1 MLRSLRRALLGACIP
16 LAIGAAHA
24 AEPVKIGI
32 AIPLSGP
39 AAVYGADMRRGSDLA
54 AQVINANGGILG
66 GRKIQLVYED
76 DKGTPAG
83 GVAAVQ
89 KLMSMDRVNAIGG
102 GALSSVVL
110 AETAV
115 TKNKILHMNAGA
127 QADAITEQG
136 HPYLFAFNNTVSN
149 NSKAFNR
156 FIVEKLKP
164 KTVAYMGENTEF
176 NKATLEVLRN
186 DLKAA
191 GIQLVETSTYDAE
204 TRDFTSILTRIKAL
218 NPDVLYVADA
228 YPARAAQLWK
238 QVRQVGGFR
247 AEVMSPG
254 VASPTTIKPAE
265 GAMENVYTGDI
276 YANGVAEG
284 ADGKAFIEAFRKVY
298 GMDPGK
304 AELVMYESVAVI
316 AGAMDKARSDSDYAR
331 ISAAIR
337 GGEWTSPRGTLRFDE
352 KGRTVAPV
360 FYIQQVRGSDL
371 KVVDS
376 VRRD

>member
-1 MLRSLRRALLGACIP
+1 MLRSMRNVLLAACLP
-16 LAIGAAHA
+16 LATLTAHA
-24 AEPVKIGI
+24 ADPVKIGV

-66 GRKIQLVYED
+66 GRKVELVYED

-89 KLMSMDRVNAIGG
+89 KLMSMDRVKVITG

-115 TKNKILHMNAGA
+115 TKNKILHMNAGG

-136 HPYLFAFNNTVSN
+136 HPFLFAFNNTVSN
-149 NSKAFNR
+149 NSRSFNR
-156 FIVEKLKP
+156 FIIEKLKP
-164 KTVAYMGENTEF
+164 KSVAYMGENTEF

-191 GIQLVETSTYDAE
+191 GIQLLETATYDAD
-204 TRDFTSILTRIKAL
+204 TRDFTSILTRIKSL
-218 NPDVLYVADA
+218 NADVLFVADA
-228 YPARAAQLWK
+228 VPARAAQLWK

-254 VASPTTIKPAE
+254 VVSPATIKPAE
-265 GAMENVYTGDI
+265 GAMEGVYTGDI

-284 ADGKAFIEAFRKVY
+284 ADGKAFIEGFRKVY
-298 GMDPGK
+298 KADPGK
-304 AELVMYESVAVI
+304 AELVMYESVIVAA
-316 AGAMDKARSDSDYAR
+316 AGMNKAGSDSDYAK
-331 ISAAIR
+331 IATAIR
-337 GGEWTSPRGTLRFDE
+337 GASWPSPRGSLRFDE

-360 FYIQQVRGSDL
+360 FYIQQVKGADL
-371 KVVDS
+371 KIVDT
-376 VRRD
+376 VRP